1 MRPLLYLAITCT
13 ILFTSCTND
22 VAGTAG
28 VFTNPLDPETAAEIG
43 FLTPAVVFFP
53 ATASTS
59 VGSGVTLDIH
69 AMDVDSIAGSRIQ
82 VSYNKTKLSLLS
94 LSQGS
99 FYDGAPEMLF
109 YYEDDADA
117 GQIDIYSGFLGVDS
131 ASVSGTGKLASLVF
145 TTLVGGQSTVSF
157 TTESRF
163 VDPQNNPIE
172 ILGFGECV
180 VDAQ

>member
-1 MRPLLYLAITCT
+1 MTFYRYIPITLLLFF
-13 ILFTSCTND
+13 ILSCSTPTEFN
-22 VAGTAG
+22 G
-28 VFTNPLDPETAAEIG
+28 NPFDPEEAAEQG
-43 FLTPAVVFFP
+43 FSTPALVFFP
-53 ATASTS
+53 AA
-59 VGSGVTLDIH
+59 VNAVLGGSFTLDVY
-69 AMDVDSIAGSRIQ
+69 AMEVVNNAGSYIHI
-82 VSYNKTKLSLLS
+82 SYDKTILSLLS
-94 LSQGS
+94 LNQGD
-99 FYDGAPEMLF
+99 FYTAPELLF

-131 ASVSGTGKLASLVF
+131 ASVSGTGQLASLVF

>member
-82 VSYNKTKLSLLS
+82 DDTALRQHHASRVPMVVGMVAGR
-94 LSQGS
+94 SQQ
-99 FYDGAPEMLF
+99 M
-109 YYEDDADA
+109 
-117 GQIDIYSGFLGVDS
+117 
-131 ASVSGTGKLASLVF
+131 
-145 TTLVGGQSTVSF
+145 
-157 TTESRF
+157 
-163 VDPQNNPIE
+163 
-172 ILGFGECV
+172 
-180 VDAQ
+180 

>member
-1 MRPLLYLAITCT
+1 MTFYHYIPITLLLFF
-13 ILFTSCTND
+13 ILSCDTPTEFN
-22 VAGTAG
+22 GT
-28 VFTNPLDPETAAEIG
+28 PLDPEEAAEQG
-43 FLTPAVVFFP
+43 FSTPALVFFP
-53 ATASTS
+53 ATVNA
-59 VGSGVTLDIH
+59 VLGGSFTLNVF
-69 AMDVDSIAGSRIQ
+69 AMEVDNNTGSFIQ
-82 VSYNKTKLSLLS
+82 ISYDKTKLSLLS
-94 LSQGS
+94 LNQGD
-99 FYDGAPEMLF
+99 FYGGAPEMWF
-109 YYEDDADA
+109 YYDNDAEA

-163 VDPQNNPIE
+163 ADPQNNPIE